1 MYLKGEMLILKD
13 EAVGWWILLILIV
26 VDGGR

>member
-1 MYLKGEMLILKD
+1 MYLKGEMLILKS
-13 EAVGWWILLILIV
+13 EVVGWWILLILIV